1 MSAADLAAWRSR
13 GRRIPVTPHGHEAFV
28 IDDGDQAAASGETAV
43 LIHGFPESSYSYRG
57 ALPLLRDRFA
67 RVVCFDLVGYGFA
80 DKPAKDYTYSIF
92 EQADVVLR
100 VLREV
105 SVPGCH
111 WVSHDMGDSVTTE
124 VLARL
129 NGNSPAWFADGLQS
143 LTLTNGNM
151 ALEYAKLRAGQKFL
165 LSRLGNRLSRMGS
178 STRPLTKQIHSAQGN
193 DKLTDEQVADMIA
206 AFTTDAPS
214 SLAADL
220 IGYLHERRRF
230 EQVRWL
236 PALRDARVPVQICW
250 GADDRVSPVPVA
262 QYLKREIKP
271 DAKLTVIDGLGHF
284 LQLQDPQRWFAALA
298 PFWEQ
303 A

>member
-1 MSAADLAAWRSR
+1 MTDLSTR
-13 GRRIPVTPHGHEAFV
+13 H
-28 IDDGDQAAASGETAV
+28 
-43 LIHGFPESSYSYRG
+43 
-57 ALPLLRDRFA
+57 
-67 RVVCFDLVGYGFA
+67 DLVG
-80 DKPAKDYTYSIF
+80 D
-92 EQADVVLR
+92 
-100 VLREV
+100 
-105 SVPGCH
+105 
-111 WVSHDMGDSVTTE
+111 
-124 VLARL
+124 
-129 NGNSPAWFADGLQS
+129 
-143 LTLTNGNM
+143 
-151 ALEYAKLRAGQKFL
+151 L
-165 LSRLGNRLSRMGS
+165 LSLPK
-178 STRPLTKQIHSAQGN
+178 TRDDWEQY
-193 DKLTDEQVADMIA
+193 KLTDEQVADMIA
-206 AFTTDAPS
+206 AFTTSAPS

-298 PFWEQ
+298 PFWER